1 MPENL
6 LVSFSIIK
14 RGRTTFYVKNKY
26 KDVLLN
32 LDIDSLRKE
41 AIGKGDIRSGREP
54 HAVVHIPEL
63 AKERIIIRHSRHGGL
78 FGYIAGDIYCKKN
91 RFVNELIAS
100 ETAIEKG
107 VNTAEIIAVIKHR
120 AFGPF
125 YHIDVLSKEIP
136 DSLDLVELLTKPPQR
151 LKFNDRKNIIEVV
164 AQTIRK
170 MHDAGLYHTDLHLKN
185 ILIQHTPDSSFKAY
199 IIDMDKAKTMDV
211 MSTKLRMR
219 NLIRLDRSVEKLKA
233 LLKSKAGGM
242 DKLVCPWTSKAD
254 KLRFLMAY
262 TGGDIKMRQYI
273 RMQTNT
279 YWLHKLLWY
288 LGLP

>member
-6 LVSFSIIK
+6 LSAFSIVK
-14 RGRTTFYVKNKY
+14 RGETTFYVKNKY

-32 LDIDSLRKE
+32 LDIGSLRKE
-41 AIGKGDIRSGREP
+41 AIEKGDIRSGREP
-54 HAVVHIPEL
+54 HAVIHIPEL
-63 AKERIIIRHSRHGGL
+63 ADERIIIRHSRHGGL
-78 FGYIAGDIYCKKN
+78 FGHIAGDIFCKGN
-91 RFVNELIAS
+91 RFINELIAS

-107 VNTAEIIAVIKHR
+107 VNTAEIIGVIKHR
-120 AFGPF
+120 AFGTF
-125 YHIDVLSKEIP
+125 YRIDVLSKEISN
-136 DSLDLVELLTKPPQR
+136 SLDLIELLTNPPQM

-170 MHDAGLYHTDLHLKN
+170 MHNAGLYHTDLHLKN
-185 ILIQHTPDSSFKAY
+185 ILIQHTPDNDFKAY

-211 MSTKLRMR
+211 VSTKLRMR
-219 NLIRLDRSVEKLKA
+219 NLSRLDRSVEKLKA
-233 LLKSKAGGM
+233 LAKWKNGAIPG
-242 DKLVCPWTSKAD
+242 KTD
-254 KLRFLMAY
+254 KLRFLTAY